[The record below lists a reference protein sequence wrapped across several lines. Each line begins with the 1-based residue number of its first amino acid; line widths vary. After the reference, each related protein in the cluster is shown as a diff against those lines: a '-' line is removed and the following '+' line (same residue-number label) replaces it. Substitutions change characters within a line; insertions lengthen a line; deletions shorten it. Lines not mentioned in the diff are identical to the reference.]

1 LQSGAALMEPF
12 GNGPL
17 WRPLQLS
24 AVSQSP
30 LSSPTI
36 RGMAAVGTVGADIR
50 AAAAGTEV
58 GRRTWPAGVVM
69 EAVADTQVGVVIR
82 AVVDT
87 EVGHRTWPAGVVMEV
102 VADTQVGVVM
112 EAAHRTWLAVEKGA
126 ADMEAARTLTPAD
139 KRTRAKG
146 IPEVAIAS
154 PMPTAARIRIKQLDT
169 RITRFPQIQEK
180 ASRNKTG
187 QTERLNT
194 ER

>member
-1 LQSGAALMEPF
+1 MEPF

-50 AAAAGTEV
+50 AAAA
-58 GRRTWPAGVVM
+58 
-69 EAVADTQVGVVIR
+69 ADTQVGVVIR

-146 IPEVAIAS
+146 ITEVAIAS

>member
-1 LQSGAALMEPF
+1 
-12 GNGPL
+12 
-17 WRPLQLS
+17 
-24 AVSQSP
+24 
-30 LSSPTI
+30 
-36 RGMAAVGTVGADIR
+36 MAAVGTVGADSR

-69 EAVADTQVGVVIR
+69 EA
-82 AVVDT
+82 
-87 EVGHRTWPAGVVMEV
+87 

>member
-1 LQSGAALMEPF
+1 MEPF

-36 RGMAAVGTVGADIR
+36 RGMAAAGTVGADIR

-58 GRRTWPAGVVM
+58 GRRTWPV
-69 EAVADTQVGVVIR
+69 
-82 AVVDT
+82 
-87 EVGHRTWPAGVVMEV
+87 GVVMEV

-112 EAAHRTWLAVEKGA
+112 EAAPRTWLAVETGAA
-126 ADMEAARTLTPAD
+126 ADMEAARTLTPD

-187 QTERLNT
+187 QTARLNT
-194 ER
+194 GR

>member
-1 LQSGAALMEPF
+1 MGPF

-36 RGMAAVGTVGADIR
+36 RGMAAAVTVGADIR
-50 AAAAGTEV
+50 AV
-58 GRRTWPAGVVM
+58 G
-69 EAVADTQVGVVIR
+69 ADTQ

-87 EVGHRTWPAGVVMEV
+87 EVGRRTSPAAVVMEA
-102 VADTQVGVVM
+102 VAVVVM
-112 EAAHRTWLAVEKGA
+112 EAAHRTWLAVETGAA

-139 KRTRAKG
+139 KRTRAEG

-154 PMPTAARIRIKQLDT
+154 PMPIAARICIKQLDT

-187 QTERLNT
+187 QTARLNT
-194 ER
+194 GR

>member
-1 LQSGAALMEPF
+1 
-12 GNGPL
+12 
-17 WRPLQLS
+17 
-24 AVSQSP
+24 
-30 LSSPTI
+30 
-36 RGMAAVGTVGADIR
+36 MAAAGTVGADIR
-50 AAAAGTEV
+50 AAVAVTQVVVDMEV

-69 EAVADTQVGVVIR
+69 EAVADTQAV
-82 AVVDT
+82 VVDT

-102 VADTQVGVVM
+102 VADTQVGADIRAVVVDT
-112 EAAHRTWLAVEKGA
+112 ELGHRTWLAVETGAA

-146 IPEVAIAS
+146 ITEVAIAS

-187 QTERLNT
+187 QTARLNT
-194 ER
+194 GR

>member
-1 LQSGAALMEPF
+1 MEPF

-69 EAVADTQVGVVIR
+69 EAVADTQVGVV
-82 AVVDT
+82 
-87 EVGHRTWPAGVVMEV
+87 
-102 VADTQVGVVM
+102 M
-112 EAAHRTWLAVEKGA
+112 EAAHRTWLAVETGA
-126 ADMEAARTLTPAD
+126 EADMEAARTLTPAD

>member
-1 LQSGAALMEPF
+1 LQSGATLTQPI

-36 RGMAAVGTVGADIR
+36 MGMATAGTVGADIR
-50 AAAAGTEV
+50 AAVVVTQAVVDMEV

-69 EAVADTQVGVVIR
+69 EAVAVIQVV
-82 AVVDT
+82 
-87 EVGHRTWPAGVVMEV
+87 
-102 VADTQVGVVM
+102 VVM
-112 EAAHRTWLAVEKGA
+112 EAAHRTWLAVETGAA

-139 KRTRAKG
+139 NRTRAEG
-146 IPEVAIAS
+146 IPEAAITS
-154 PMPTAARIRIKQLDT
+154 PMPIAARIRMKLLDT
-169 RITRFPQIQEK
+169 RITRLPQIQEK

-187 QTERLNT
+187 QTARLNT
-194 ER
+194 GR

>member
-1 LQSGAALMEPF
+1 
-12 GNGPL
+12 
-17 WRPLQLS
+17 
-24 AVSQSP
+24 
-30 LSSPTI
+30 
-36 RGMAAVGTVGADIR
+36 MAAAGTVGADIR

-58 GRRTWPAGVVM
+58 GRRTWPVGVVM
-69 EAVADTQVGVVIR
+69 EVVADTQ
-82 AVVDT
+82 AVLVDT
-87 EVGHRTWPAGVVMEV
+87 EVGRRTWPAGVVMEV

-112 EAAHRTWLAVEKGA
+112 EAAPRTWLAVETGAA
-126 ADMEAARTLTPAD
+126 ADMEAARTLTPD

-187 QTERLNT
+187 QTARLNT
-194 ER
+194 GR

>member
-1 LQSGAALMEPF
+1 MEPF

-36 RGMAAVGTVGADIR
+36 RGMAAAGTVGADIR

-58 GRRTWPAGVVM
+58 GR
-69 EAVADTQVGVVIR
+69 
-82 AVVDT
+82 
-87 EVGHRTWPAGVVMEV
+87 RTWPAGVVMEV

-112 EAAHRTWLAVEKGA
+112 EAAHRTWLAVETGAA
-126 ADMEAARTLTPAD
+126 ADMEAARTLTPD

-187 QTERLNT
+187 QTARLNT
-194 ER
+194 GR

>member
-1 LQSGAALMEPF
+1 MEPF

-69 EAVADTQVGVVIR
+69 E
-82 AVVDT
+82 
-87 EVGHRTWPAGVVMEV
+87 V

-112 EAAHRTWLAVEKGA
+112 EAAHRTWLAVETGAA
-126 ADMEAARTLTPAD
+126 ADMEAARTLTPD

-187 QTERLNT
+187 QTARLNT
-194 ER
+194 GR

>member
-1 LQSGAALMEPF
+1 MQSGAVLMGPF

-24 AVSQSP
+24 AVSRSP

-36 RGMAAVGTVGADIR
+36 MSMVGADIR
-50 AAAAGTEV
+50 AVEADIRAV
-58 GRRTWPAGVVM
+58 GV
-69 EAVADTQVGVVIR
+69 DTQ

-87 EVGHRTWPAGVVMEV
+87 EVGRRTSPA
-102 VADTQVGVVM
+102 AVVM
-112 EAAHRTWLAVEKGA
+112 EAVAVVVMEGAHRTWLAVETGAA

-139 KRTRAKG
+139 KRTRAEG

-187 QTERLNT
+187 QTARLNT
-194 ER
+194 GR

>member
-1 LQSGAALMEPF
+1 MEPF

-17 WRPLQLS
+17 WQPLQLS
-24 AVSQSP
+24 VVSQLP

-36 RGMAAVGTVGADIR
+36 MGMAAEGTVGADIR
-50 AAAAGTEV
+50 AVAVGTEV
-58 GRRTWPAGVVM
+58 GRRTSPAAVVM
-69 EAVADTQVGVVIR
+69 EAVAV
-82 AVVDT
+82 
-87 EVGHRTWPAGVVMEV
+87 VVME
-102 VADTQVGVVM
+102 G
-112 EAAHRTWLAVEKGA
+112 AHRTWLAVETGAA
-126 ADMEAARTLTPAD
+126 ADMEAARTLTPD

-187 QTERLNT
+187 QTARLNT
-194 ER
+194 GR

>member
-1 LQSGAALMEPF
+1 MEPF

-36 RGMAAVGTVGADIR
+36 RGMAAAGTVGADIR

-87 EVGHRTWPAGVVMEV
+87 EVGHRTWRA
-102 VADTQVGVVM
+102 GVVM

>member
-1 LQSGAALMEPF
+1 MEPF

-36 RGMAAVGTVGADIR
+36 RGMAAAGTVGADIR

-58 GRRTWPAGVVM
+58 GRRTWPVGVVM
-69 EAVADTQVGVVIR
+69 EVVADTQ
-82 AVVDT
+82 AVLVDT

-112 EAAHRTWLAVEKGA
+112 EAAHRTWLAVETGAA
-126 ADMEAARTLTPAD
+126 ADMEAARTLTPD

-187 QTERLNT
+187 QTARLNT
-194 ER
+194 GR

>member
-1 LQSGAALMEPF
+1 MEPF

-36 RGMAAVGTVGADIR
+36 RGMAAAGTVGADIR

-58 GRRTWPAGVVM
+58 GRRTWPVGVVM
-69 EAVADTQVGVVIR
+69 EVVADTQ
-82 AVVDT
+82 AVLVDT

-112 EAAHRTWLAVEKGA
+112 EAAPRTWLAVETGAA
-126 ADMEAARTLTPAD
+126 ADMEAARTLTPD

-187 QTERLNT
+187 QTARLNT
-194 ER
+194 GR

>member
-1 LQSGAALMEPF
+1 MEPF
-12 GNGPL
+12 RNGPL

-36 RGMAAVGTVGADIR
+36 RGMAAAGTVGADIR

-58 GRRTWPAGVVM
+58 GR
-69 EAVADTQVGVVIR
+69 
-82 AVVDT
+82 
-87 EVGHRTWPAGVVMEV
+87 RTWPAGVVMEV

-112 EAAHRTWLAVEKGA
+112 EAAHRTWLAVETGAA
-126 ADMEAARTLTPAD
+126 ADMEAARTLTPD

-154 PMPTAARIRIKQLDT
+154 PMPRAARIRIKQLDT

-187 QTERLNT
+187 QTARLNT
-194 ER
+194 GR

>member
-1 LQSGAALMEPF
+1 
-12 GNGPL
+12 
-17 WRPLQLS
+17 
-24 AVSQSP
+24 
-30 LSSPTI
+30 
-36 RGMAAVGTVGADIR
+36 MAAVGTVGADIR

-169 RITRFPQIQEK
+169 RFPQIQEK

>member
-1 LQSGAALMEPF
+1 MEPF

-36 RGMAAVGTVGADIR
+36 RGMAAAGTVGADIR

-58 GRRTWPAGVVM
+58 GR
-69 EAVADTQVGVVIR
+69 
-82 AVVDT
+82 
-87 EVGHRTWPAGVVMEV
+87 RTWPAGVVMEV

-112 EAAHRTWLAVEKGA
+112 EAAHRTWLAVETGAA
-126 ADMEAARTLTPAD
+126 ADMEAARTLTPD

-180 ASRNKTG
+180 ASLNKTG
-187 QTERLNT
+187 QTARLNT
-194 ER
+194 GR

>member
-1 LQSGAALMEPF
+1 
-12 GNGPL
+12 
-17 WRPLQLS
+17 
-24 AVSQSP
+24 
-30 LSSPTI
+30 
-36 RGMAAVGTVGADIR
+36 MAAAGTVGADIR

-69 EAVADTQVGVVIR
+69 EVGADIR
-82 AVVDT
+82 AVVVDT
-87 EVGHRTWPAGVVMEV
+87 EVGRRTWPAGVVMEA

-112 EAAHRTWLAVEKGA
+112 EAAHRTWLAVETGAA

-187 QTERLNT
+187 QTARLNSG
-194 ER
+194 R

>member
-1 LQSGAALMEPF
+1 MEPF

-58 GRRTWPAGVVM
+58 GR
-69 EAVADTQVGVVIR
+69 
-82 AVVDT
+82 
-87 EVGHRTWPAGVVMEV
+87 RTWPAGVVMEV

-169 RITRFPQIQEK
+169 RFPQIQEK